1 MAKCLAHFDP
11 NKRHPPMKRILL
23 SAAILTSLVFAV
35 LVVSPA
41 QAQSPYRRFAV
52 VGPQVI
58 VVSGGGFNAYR
69 TYGGYGYSNYGAYVT
84 PNYGVSVVPYGA
96 GYIGGYQ
103 PYQQMY
109 YQRLYYGAGF

>member
-1 MAKCLAHFDP
+1 
-11 NKRHPPMKRILL
+11 MKRILL
-23 SAAILTSLVFAV
+23 SVVAVAALALCGAFTNTAEAHG
-35 LVVSPA
+35 PRCGYR
-41 QAQSPYRRFAV
+41 PYT
-52 VGPQVI
+52 
-58 VVSGGGFNAYR
+58 N
-69 TYGGYGYSNYGAYVT
+69 YGYSNYGAYVT